1 MEPEGQLILADGSSF
16 WEFSPGEEEIRE
28 RVGVKWREGIGG
40 GR

>member
-1 MEPEGQLILADGSSF
+1 MEPEGQLIRGEGSSF

-28 RVGVKWREGIGG
+28 RDGVKRREGFGG